1 VKQAQQ
7 EHYLFIRHPD
17 LRGRRIRQA
26 EPEHDRTGA
35 GETRQLRR
43 ELYGIFAPYCRRE
56 KDA

>member
-1 VKQAQQ
+1 M
-7 EHYLFIRHPD
+7 FIRHPD

-56 KDA
+56 KNA

>member
-1 VKQAQQ
+1 MKQAQQ

-26 EPEHDRTGA
+26 EAGHDSTSG
-35 GETRQLRR
+35 GENRRLRR
-43 ELYGIFAPYCRRE
+43 ELYGIFAPYCHRE